1 MIRSGIIKD
10 LTGLLNL
17 LKTSPNSFDK
27 VLHKVNILSVG
38 DGKCRAKLKLD
49 EDHLNPFGAMHGGF
63 SATLLDCVSAYA
75 LSTKIPGPHAS
86 VEIHLSYFKSARK
99 GDDVLI
105 EASVTKTGKKLA
117 FMEVEIKNGET
128 GDLLA
133 KGTHTA
139 FIL

>member
-1 MIRSGIIKD
+1 MSPGV
-10 LTGLLNL
+10 LCTP
-17 LKTSPNSFDK
+17 KT
-27 VLHKVNILSVG
+27 H
-38 DGKCRAKLKLD
+38 C
-49 EDHLNPFGAMHGGF
+49 
-63 SATLLDCVSAYA
+63 
-75 LSTKIPGPHAS
+75 
-86 VEIHLSYFKSARK
+86 SYFKSAKK